1 MYTRDMEV
9 DKLYAALIKEADLL
23 ADVEMRNPELERLL
37 RIAADRLVQLELL
50 SFAR

>member
-9 DKLYAALIKEADLL
+9 DKLYAALLKEADGIEREGENLPL
-23 ADVEMRNPELERLL
+23 ADLL

-50 SFAR
+50 SIAR